1 MSAGETCG
9 TCANRDGRT
18 TFCRVWYVACP
29 PATAACARYKPT
41 PPRGTDGRADAG
53 GRGTGDHDAAPAREV
68 VESPEWYAG
77 PVETIDKIEAIVDG
91 LPAREAYMLGQVV
104 RYADRAGRKDDPAV
118 DLGKANNYAHRLVC
132 GRWRDRG

>member
-18 TFCRVWYVACP
+18 AFCRVWDVAYP
-29 PATAACARYKPT
+29 PATAACARYEPT
-41 PPRGTDGRADAG
+41 SPRGTDAG
-53 GRGTGDHDAAPAREV
+53 GRGTGDHDAAPVREV

-91 LPAREAYMLGQVV
+91 LPARDAYMLGQVV

-132 GRWRDRG
+132 GRWRDKG

>member
-18 TFCRVWYVACP
+18 AFCRVWDAAYP
-29 PATAACARYKPT
+29 PATAACARYEPT
-41 PPRGTDGRADAG
+41 SPRGTDAG
-53 GRGTGDHDAAPAREV
+53 GRGTGDHAPAPAREV
-68 VESPEWYAG
+68 VDSPGWYTAG
-77 PVETIDKIEAIVDG
+77 GVETIDKIEAIADG
-91 LPAREAYMLGQVV
+91 LPAREAYLLGQVI

-132 GRWRDRG
+132 GRWRDKE